1 MARNATLLQLR
12 TDIAE
17 QADIAGA
24 VGATSRYT
32 PTALTRLVN
41 QSINRFRE
49 RLSGEGAA
57 HFLVSATGSLTAGAT
72 SPYPFGVLDLSA
84 LSPSLVRTYGLDVT
98 VNGVVYSLKHVPFT
112 ARADYGGPLA
122 TGVPQAWA
130 HYQTNKIAILP
141 PASSAYVYVCWY
153 LPALTDLSADGD
165 TFNGVSGW
173 EDYVVWD
180 VVMRLIIKDT
190 YPAAYAIATGERD
203 RIWGDIF
210 RNAIKVSSAGG
221 AVVGRDSFGASA
233 TFGRST
239 RILPPP

>member
-1 MARNATLLQLR
+1 MARNVTLSQLR
-12 TDIAE
+12 TDIAD

-24 VGATSRYT
+24 VGASSRYT
-32 PTALTRLVN
+32 PTALNRLIN

-84 LSPSLVRTYGLDVT
+84 LSPSLVRTYGVDLT

-112 ARADYGGPLA
+112 ARADYGGPMNV
-122 TGVPQAWA
+122 GVPQAWA

-141 PASSAYVYVCWY
+141 PSGSTYVYVVWY
-153 LPALTDLSADGD
+153 LPVLTDLSADGD

-173 EDYVVWD
+173 EVFVVWD
-180 VVMRLIIKDT
+180 VVMSLIVKDQ
-190 YPAAYAIATGERD
+190 YPQAYTIASAERD
-203 RIWGDIF
+203 RCWDDVF

-233 TFGRST
+233 NFGRST